1 MGERDVDGRL
11 NAWGGRKLRA
21 AGRQRAWSLGQVE
34 SRTLGEFR
42 ASVVGAY
49 ERGERAISVQRFVR
63 LAGIYGV
70 AASDLLPLVPSD
82 DDVVIDLDALGA
94 ASSDDL
100 VERYL
105 AAIQLLRRDPSH
117 FEIRRGDQAILGSL
131 VQTVDPTATSD
142 ETR

>member
-1 MGERDVDGRL
+1 MGRPSLVDKF
-11 NAWGGRKLRA
+11 NASLGHKLRA
-21 AGRQRAWSLGQVE
+21 ARRQRAWSLGEVE
-34 SRTLGEFR
+34 SKTAGEFK

-70 AASDLLPLVPSD
+70 SASDLLPLIPSD
-82 DDVVIDLDALGA
+82 DDLMIDLDALGVA
-94 ASSDDL
+94 KSGDL

-105 AAIQLLRRDPSH
+105 AAIQLLRKDPSH

-131 VQTVDPTATSD
+131 VETADPTATSD

>member
-1 MGERDVDGRL
+1 MGGPYLVDKF
-11 NAWGGRKLRA
+11 NASLGQKLRA
-21 AGRQRAWSLGQVE
+21 ARRQRAWSLGQVE
-34 SRTLGEFR
+34 SRTLGEFK

-82 DDVVIDLDALGA
+82 DDLVIDLDALGA

-105 AAIQLLRRDPSH
+105 AAIQLLRRDSSH